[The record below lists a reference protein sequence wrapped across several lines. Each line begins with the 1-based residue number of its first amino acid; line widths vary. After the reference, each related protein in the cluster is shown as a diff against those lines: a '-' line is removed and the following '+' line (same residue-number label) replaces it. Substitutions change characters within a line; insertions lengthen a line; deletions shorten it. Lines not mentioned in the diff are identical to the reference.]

1 MAEGG
6 PRPDTPSVDG
16 ARSSHLLDCP
26 ICLEQLR
33 LPKYLPCL
41 HTFCE
46 ECLSLYIV
54 KETISGKSDNGT
66 SFTCPV
72 CRKLTHPVDT
82 SEDKKNWVQQF
93 PIDSNAVERIRLA
106 NQTTEHYQCKPCH
119 KKGRMATAQFW
130 CEYNKSFFCK
140 SCKEEHH
147 DMVHTDCDI
156 LNIMVSDK
164 FQFSPEVSIRKCD
177 KHKERMDCYCQDHRF
192 LGCSKC
198 IHVDHRKCEDVS
210 TTEEYFNTLDK
221 SSHFEEK
228 RKSLKELVCT
238 MDSLMKEFSLQIQNT
253 TDSKDAVLKS
263 LDDLQE
269 RIIKWVT
276 KMKSEVMDEL
286 ITKFKEEHEKLRV
299 SSQKCERL
307 KAAMENTL
315 ALSATAQQNKDHVS
329 AVLLYQRAQAEI
341 ESCKDLLEEISN
353 KFSTTTLEHEF
364 HFDVSGQVASL
375 SLGKVAVRKQPRSI
389 PVGLKALH
397 RPFSKRELKQIR
409 QVYIRCPSDSSDC
422 SINGLVYLS
431 DGRIVISDYANKKL
445 KLINIE
451 GDVVDEMKVNGYPFD
466 MCMVDNTTV
475 AVGIS
480 RPGGIRVVKVT
491 SSKITLSSEINTKV
505 DCYGIVY
512 RDGEFVVSTRSDV
525 VSVTNDG
532 TIHKLLGQ
540 TGYIYGMC
548 RDPIGKQLFL
558 THYTDCKDST
568 AVSRLT
574 ADDVHTDLLK
584 AGVVKKAYG
593 VDMDVERNVYVCG
606 DTSNNVMQMSWDG
619 SIIRELLTEADGTVR
634 PRGIFVCGDKVVVSN
649 VSAEKRNYIHLFQ
662 LV

>member
-1 MAEGG
+1 MAEVGHD
-6 PRPDTPSVDG
+6 PDPLSVDG
-16 ARSSHLLDCP
+16 TRSSHLLDCP

-33 LPKYLPCL
+33 QPKCLPCL

-54 KETISGKSDNGT
+54 TISGKSDNGT

-82 SEDKKNWVQQF
+82 SEDKKNWAQQF
-93 PIDSNAVERIRLA
+93 PTDSHAVERIRIA
-106 NQTTEHYQCKPCH
+106 NNSTEPFYCKPCQ
-119 KKGRMATAQFW
+119 KKGITTTAQFW
-130 CEYNKSFFCK
+130 CEHNKTSLCT
-140 SCKEEHH
+140 SCKETFH
-147 DMVHTDCDI
+147 DMIHSDCDI
-156 LNIMVSDK
+156 VNITGSDK
-164 FQFSPEVSIRKCD
+164 FRLSPEVSIRKCD
-177 KHKERMDCYCQDHRF
+177 KHKERVDCYCQDHKF
-192 LGCSKC
+192 IGCSKC
-198 IHVDHRKCEDVS
+198 IRIDHRKCEDVS

-221 SSHFEEK
+221 SSHLEEK
-228 RKSLKELVCT
+228 RKSLKELVGT
-238 MDSLMKEFSLQIQNT
+238 MDSLMKEISLQIQNT

-276 KMKSEVMDEL
+276 KMKSKVTDEL
-286 ITKFKEEHEKLRV
+286 IIKFKEEHEKLRV
-299 SSQKCERL
+299 SSHKCERL

-315 ALSATAQQNKDHVS
+315 VLSATAQQNKDHVS
-329 AVLLYQRAQAEI
+329 AVLLYKRAQAEI
-341 ESCKDLLEEISN
+341 ESCKYLLEEISN
-353 KFSTTTLEHEF
+353 KFSITTLEHVF

-375 SLGKVAVRKQPRSI
+375 SLGEVSVRKQTRVS

-409 QVYIRCPSDSSDC
+409 QVNIQCTSDSSAC
-422 SINGLVYLS
+422 IINGLVYLP
-431 DGRIVISDYANKKL
+431 DGRIVISDYANKKI

-451 GDVVDEMKVNGYPFD
+451 GDVVDDLKLNGSPFD

-491 SSKITLSSEINTKV
+491 STKLILSSEINTKV
-505 DCYGIVY
+505 NCYGIVY
-512 RDGEFVVSTRSDV
+512 RDEGFVVGTGSDV

-532 TIHKLLGQ
+532 TIHKLLGH

-548 RDPIGKQLFL
+548 EDPIGKQLLL
-558 THYTDCKDST
+558 THWTDCKDST

-574 ADDVHTDLLK
+574 ADNVCTDLLK
-584 AGVVKKAYG
+584 VGVVQKAFG

-606 DTSNNVMQMSWDG
+606 HTSNNVMQMSWDG
-619 SIIRELLTEADGTVR
+619 SNIRELLTEADGTVR
-634 PRGIFVCGDKVVVSN
+634 PRGISVCGDKVVVSN
-649 VSAEKRNYIHLFQ
+649 VSVEKRNYIHLFQ